1 MLWHFLHRQRPFHSS
16 TALGSTV
23 QLGESVEMADV
34 TSSAST
40 NDLFIQLQLFEILTF
55 LKYFCVIL
63 EKTTKYLI
71 MSKKKNLRE
80 DSVT

>member
-1 MLWHFLHRQRPFHSS
+1 M
-16 TALGSTV
+16 
-23 QLGESVEMADV
+23 
-34 TSSAST
+34 
-40 NDLFIQLQLFEILTF
+40 FEIFTF

-71 MSKKKNLRE
+71 LSKKKNLRE